1 MFIERI
7 GRWLDWVEN
16 LMAMLAIALLVA
28 VTLSVCF
35 EVVMR
40 YGFNAPQIWVI
51 ELSEYAL
58 LYITFL
64 GAAWVLHQGGHVRVD
79 IFYNMASPRLRR
91 VFGTIS
97 TSLGLVIA
105 MLLCGFGANATWSA
119 YARGMY
125 KATLLEFPTWIVL
138 LAIPV
143 GSLMLTVRF
152 LRQLIGHLGGKDG
165 AGEAIEQDFGI

>member
-1 MFIERI
+1 MSFQRL
-7 GRWLDWVEN
+7 GRWLDVVDDR
-16 LMAMLAIALLVA
+16 MAMLAIAVLVA
-28 VTLSVCF
+28 VTLCVCL

-79 IFYNMASPRLRR
+79 IFYNMASPQLRR

-97 TSLGLVIA
+97 ASLGLAIA
-105 MLLCGFGANATWSA
+105 ALLCGFGANATWTA
-119 YARGMY
+119 YARGMF

-143 GSLMLTVRF
+143 GSLMLAIRF
-152 LRQLIGHLGGKDG
+152 LRQLIGHVTGTGDD
-165 AGEAIEQDFGI
+165 GEALEQDFGL

>member
-1 MFIERI
+1 
-7 GRWLDWVEN
+7 
-16 LMAMLAIALLVA
+16 MAMLAIAILVA
-28 VTLSVCF
+28 VTLCVCF
-35 EVVMR
+35 EVLMR

-64 GAAWVLHQGGHVRVD
+64 GAAWVLHQGGHVKVD
-79 IFYNMASPRLRR
+79 IFLNMTPPGLRR
-91 VFGTIS
+91 VFGAIS
-97 TSLGLVIA
+97 ASLGLVIA
-105 MLLCGFGANATWSA
+105 VVLCVFGANATWNA
-119 YARGMY
+119 YARGMF

-152 LRQLIGHLGGKDG
+152 LRQLIGHLRGD
-165 AGEAIEQDFGI
+165 AEESLEQDFGI